1 MSMTANVPAPTPP
14 ADGLPAD
21 ARRWAVL
28 ALAISVGMATL
39 DTAIAN
45 TALPT
50 IAGDLQASP
59 AASVWVVNA
68 YQLAMV
74 ATLLPFAALGE
85 ILGYR
90 RIFLGGLALFT
101 LASLACALS
110 WSLPTLTAA
119 RVLQGIGASGI
130 MSVNTA
136 LLRFIYPKRLLG
148 RGMGLNAMVV
158 AIAFAVGPTI
168 ASVILAMGTWPWLF
182 AINVPLGAISLIF
195 ALRALPHTSR
205 ASHTFDAL
213 VAFYNVGTFSLL
225 ILALGEAAHQVD
237 AKTVLIE
244 LAGALVFGALLLRR
258 QAGHPAPMLPVDLFR
273 RPMFAL
279 STVTA
284 ICTFAAQGLAFVSL
298 PFYFETVLG
307 RSQVET
313 GFLMTPWPVVVGLM
327 APIAGRL
334 SDKYSPA
341 ALGGIGLSALCVGMV
356 LLALLPPHPSV
367 FNIAWRM
374 GVCGAGFG
382 FFQAPNLRAIMGSAP
397 PHRSGSASGIVAT
410 ARLLGQTIGA
420 ALVALCFTLSAA
432 RGPTL
437 ALATGAVFAGVASI
451 ASLMRM
457 FADNPFDGKKGAQA

>member
-205 ASHTFDAL
+205 ASHSFDAL

>member
-1 MSMTANVPAPTPP
+1 MSMTANVPAPTPT

>member
-1 MSMTANVPAPTPP
+1 
-14 ADGLPAD
+14 
-21 ARRWAVL
+21 
-28 ALAISVGMATL
+28 MATL

-420 ALVALCFTLSAA
+420 ALVALCFTLSTA

>member
-205 ASHTFDAL
+205 ASHSFDAL

-258 QAGHPAPMLPVDLFR
+258 QAGHPALMLPVDLFR

-420 ALVALCFTLSAA
+420 ALVALCFTLSTA

>member
-1 MSMTANVPAPTPP
+1 MSMTANVPAPTPT

-420 ALVALCFTLSAA
+420 ALVALCFTLSTA

>member
-1 MSMTANVPAPTPP
+1 
-14 ADGLPAD
+14 
-21 ARRWAVL
+21 
-28 ALAISVGMATL
+28 
-39 DTAIAN
+39 
-45 TALPT
+45 
-50 IAGDLQASP
+50 
-59 AASVWVVNA
+59 
-68 YQLAMV
+68 
-74 ATLLPFAALGE
+74 
-85 ILGYR
+85 
-90 RIFLGGLALFT
+90 
-101 LASLACALS
+101 
-110 WSLPTLTAA
+110 
-119 RVLQGIGASGI
+119 
-130 MSVNTA
+130 
-136 LLRFIYPKRLLG
+136 
-148 RGMGLNAMVV
+148 
-158 AIAFAVGPTI
+158 
-168 ASVILAMGTWPWLF
+168 
-182 AINVPLGAISLIF
+182 
-195 ALRALPHTSR
+195 
-205 ASHTFDAL
+205 
-213 VAFYNVGTFSLL
+213 
-225 ILALGEAAHQVD
+225 
-237 AKTVLIE
+237 
-244 LAGALVFGALLLRR
+244 
-258 QAGHPAPMLPVDLFR
+258 MLPVDLFR

-420 ALVALCFTLSAA
+420 ALVALCFTLSTA

>member
-1 MSMTANVPAPTPP
+1 MSMTANVPAPTPT

-205 ASHTFDAL
+205 ASHSFDAL

-420 ALVALCFTLSAA
+420 ALVALCFTLSTA

>member
-420 ALVALCFTLSAA
+420 ALVALCFTLSTA